1 MSDTIIVAI
10 ISAIGTGAGAVVSVL
25 TASKLTEYKIQK
37 LEEEVRKHNDV
48 IERTFRLEARCDV
61 YDEKFKDLEGKRK

>member
-61 YDEKFKDLEGKRK
+61 YDEKFKDLEAKKK

>member
-1 MSDTIIVAI
+1 MTDTIIVAI

-61 YDEKFKDLEGKRK
+61 YDEKFKDLEAKKK